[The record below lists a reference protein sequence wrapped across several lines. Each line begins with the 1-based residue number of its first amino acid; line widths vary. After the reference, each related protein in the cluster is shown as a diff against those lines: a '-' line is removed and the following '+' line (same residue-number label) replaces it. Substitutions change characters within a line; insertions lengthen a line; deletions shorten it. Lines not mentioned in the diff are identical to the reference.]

1 MVPFGSQLLG
11 VATGQG
17 WGMGGNNLPYTS
29 CLLRVTVLYGDY
41 GLPTVK
47 DGWSQ

>member
-17 WGMGGNNLPYTS
+17 WEMGGSNLPYIS
-29 CLLRVTVLYGDY
+29 YLLRVTVLYGDPV
-41 GLPTVK
+41 GSQQ
-47 DGWSQ
+47 WSQ